1 MSPTAALLLAQAQ
14 SYTRFGNGAKKS
26 FANELTNP
34 GAWRQKKTQEDT
46 EADEDA
52 EYRHCE
58 PHSTGLRRPPRF
70 QTMRFSRV

>member
-26 FANELTNP
+26 FANEVTNP
-34 GAWRQKKTQEDT
+34 GAWRQKNTQEDT

-58 PHSTGLRRPPRF
+58 LSVGPVRSVMDTSVEYP
-70 QTMRFSRV
+70 